1 MPALATVLDT
11 LADPFSQALMQRAL
25 LEVLL
30 LAVVGGTLGC
40 WIVLGELSYGAE
52 SLAHGMFPGLVLAAL
67 AGVPLLLGGAAGVL
81 VAALAVALA
90 GRVPAIGRDTAVAV
104 AVTTLFGLGALLA
117 LSPDAPLGIQGLLF
131 GDVLGTTR
139 GDLLA
144 GAALVAAVLLALRL
158 AHWRL
163 LANGFDR
170 DGAQALGVAPLA
182 VDALLLTLVA
192 LAVLVAVQ
200 GLGNLLVVAVLVA
213 PAAAARLVTRRLGP
227 MMALAVVL
235 GAVAGIGGL
244 YLSYYARVAAGA
256 SIAGL
261 LVAGYLLARLA
272 AATSQL
278 RKGNAAAAS

>member
-1 MPALATVLDT
+1 MLALATVLDA

-30 LAVVGGTLGC
+30 LAAVGGTLGC
-40 WIVLGELSYGAE
+40 WVALGGLSYGAE

-67 AGVPLLLGGAAGVL
+67 AGVPLLLGGAAGIL

-90 GRVPAIGRDTAVAV
+90 ARVERIGRDDATAV

-117 LSPDAPLGIQGLLF
+117 LSPDTPVGIQGLLF
-131 GDVLGTTR
+131 GDVLGTSR
-139 GDLLA
+139 EDLLA
-144 GAALVAAVLLALRL
+144 GGALVAVVLLALRL
-158 AHWRL
+158 GHHRL
-163 LANGFDR
+163 LAVGFDR
-170 DGAQALGVAPLA
+170 GGARALGIAPVA
-182 VDALLLTLVA
+182 VDALLLTLLA

-213 PAAAARLVTRRLGP
+213 PAAAARLLTRRLAP
-227 MMALAVVL
+227 MMALAVLL

-261 LVAGYLLARLA
+261 LVAGWLLARLV
-272 AATSQL
+272 ATV
-278 RKGNAAAAS
+278 KACAS